1 MRFADEFWPRENREW
16 DAGVFFYISK
26 IGYFFIQPSNFLIAV
41 ALLGLTLKML
51 GKWPV
56 TGILLVWLAVAGL
69 AVCGL
74 SPAANWL
81 ILPLEERY
89 PRPVEIEAV
98 DGIIV
103 LGGAVDTVVTGGR
116 GDTALTTS
124 GERITIAARL
134 AGLVPDALV
143 IHTGGKGVI
152 VQSQATEAEGAARL
166 FEDFGISPGRVILE
180 DVSRNTWQNAVLT
193 KELVDPQPGQTWLLV
208 TSAYHMPRA
217 MGVFAET
224 GWTGV
229 TAYPVDYRTRGSED
243 RGLGFSGASKGLR
256 RFDLAF
262 REWLG
267 LIVYRIT
274 GRIPVL
280 FPGPEIQK
288 TQQD

>member
-1 MRFADEFWPRENREW
+1 M
-16 DAGVFFYISK
+16 FFYIAKLGSL
-26 IGYFFIQPSNFLIAV
+26 FVQPSNFLLAL
-41 ALLGLTLKML
+41 ALLGLLLKTFNR
-51 GKWPV
+51 WPV
-56 TGILLVWLAVAGL
+56 TGIRLVWLAVFGL
-69 AVCGL
+69 VVCGM

-81 ILPLEERY
+81 ILPLEERF
-89 PRPVEIEAV
+89 PRPDNIESV

-134 AGLVPDALV
+134 ASAIPDALV

-152 VQSQATEAEGAARL
+152 IQSQATEAEGAARL

-180 DVSRNTWQNAVLT
+180 DASRNTWENAVLT
-193 KELVDPQPGQTWLLV
+193 KKLIEPRPGQTWLLV

-217 MGVFAET
+217 MGVFEKA

-243 RGLGFSGASKGLR
+243 RGLWFSGASKGLR

-267 LIVYRIT
+267 LLVYRTT

-280 FPGPEIQK
+280 FPGPGGEN
-288 TQQD
+288 TAQD

>member
-1 MRFADEFWPRENREW
+1 M
-16 DAGVFFYISK
+16 FFYISK
-26 IGYFFIQPSNFLIAV
+26 IGYFFMQPSNLLIAV
-41 ALLGLTLKML
+41 ALLGLVLKSFNR
-51 GKWPV
+51 WPV
-56 TGILLVWLAVAGL
+56 TGIRLVWLAVFGL
-69 AVCGL
+69 AVVGL

-81 ILPLEERY
+81 ILPLEDRF
-89 PRPVEIEAV
+89 PRPDVIRSY

-134 AGLVPDALV
+134 AAALPDARV
-143 IHTGGKGVI
+143 VHTGGKGVI
-152 VQSQATEAEGAARL
+152 IQSQATEAEGAARL
-166 FEDFGISPGRVILE
+166 FEDFGINPDRVVLE
-180 DVSRNTWQNAVLT
+180 DASRNTWQNAVLT
-193 KELVDPQPGQTWLLV
+193 KKLIDPQPGQTWLLV

-217 MGVFAET
+217 MGVFEQA

-229 TAYPVDYRTRGSED
+229 TAYPVDYRTRGLED

-267 LIVYRIT
+267 LLVYRIT
-274 GRIPVL
+274 GRTPVL
-280 FPGPEIQK
+280 LPGPDEEK
-288 TQQD
+288 PAKD

>member
-1 MRFADEFWPRENREW
+1 M
-16 DAGVFFYISK
+16 FFYFAK
-26 IGYFFIQPSNFLIAV
+26 VAGFFVQPSNFLIAL
-41 ALLGLTLKML
+41 ALLGLLLKAFNR
-51 GKWPV
+51 WPV
-56 TGILLVWLAVAGL
+56 TGIRLVWLAVFGL
-69 AVCGL
+69 IVCGF

-89 PRPVEIEAV
+89 PRPETIGPV

-134 AGLVPDALV
+134 AAALPDARV

-152 VQSQATEAEGAARL
+152 IQSQATEAEGAARL
-166 FEDFGISPGRVILE
+166 FEDFGISPDRVLLE
-180 DVSRNTWQNAVLT
+180 DASRNTWENAVLT
-193 KELVDPQPGQTWLLV
+193 RQLVEPRPDQTWLLV

-217 MGVFAET
+217 MGVFEKA

-229 TAYPVDYRTRGSED
+229 TAYPVDYRTRGPED

-267 LIVYRIT
+267 LLVYRMT
-274 GRIPVL
+274 GRIPAL
-280 FPGPEIQK
+280 FPGPGAQK
-288 TQQD
+288 TLQD